1 MGKYEFR
8 RDLTT
13 EGGRERADGGRDPG
27 CKNVHHQEANVGGSV
42 GVPPSHFR
50 SLYETG
56 DMLRGWGS
64 EMTAMVAE
72 DCGRYSI
79 EGHDI
84 SYFLKTKWRGSD
96 GNPAGV
102 AGKGSI
108 WSRVE

>member
-42 GVPPSHFR
+42 GVPPYHFR
-50 SLYETG
+50 SLHATG

-84 SYFLKTKWRGSD
+84 SYF
-96 GNPAGV
+96 
-102 AGKGSI
+102 
-108 WSRVE
+108 